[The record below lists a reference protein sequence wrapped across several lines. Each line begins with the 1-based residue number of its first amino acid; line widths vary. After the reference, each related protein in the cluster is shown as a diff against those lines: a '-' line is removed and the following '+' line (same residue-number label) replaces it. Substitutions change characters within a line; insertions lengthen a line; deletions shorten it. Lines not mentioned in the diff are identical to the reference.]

1 MHATCRTAN
10 PPQGIM
16 LSGGPNSVFADGAPG
31 IDSVKKLKNKK
42 NSFIFSP
49 LAPGGGIMIYYAPFI
64 HRKGNRK
71 DG

>member
-1 MHATCRTAN
+1 
-10 PPQGIM
+10 M

-49 LAPGGGIMIYYAPFI
+49 LARFSEIWYNTRHFFT
-64 HRKGNRK
+64 
-71 DG
+71 